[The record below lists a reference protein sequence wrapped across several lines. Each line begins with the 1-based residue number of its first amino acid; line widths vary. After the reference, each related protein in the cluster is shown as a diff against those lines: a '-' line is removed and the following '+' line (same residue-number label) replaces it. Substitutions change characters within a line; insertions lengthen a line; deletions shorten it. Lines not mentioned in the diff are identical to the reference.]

1 VAESIERRGMML
13 LLKTQV
19 FENAQPESAD
29 LSKVQVL
36 ILKNSSQV
44 LFSSDRQFHEFQ
56 EGKVRPADESD

>member
-1 VAESIERRGMML
+1 MML

-29 LSKVQVL
+29 LSKVQTL
-36 ILKNSSQV
+36 ILGNSSQV
-44 LFSSDRQFHEFQ
+44 LSSDRQFHEFQ